1 MVDLRDSGPHAGS
14 DPGAESTHGGGESV
28 DPSGASTSI
37 RGFVVS
43 LPEFSGPFDL
53 LLSLIAKHKLE
64 VTELALHEVTDDF
77 LAYIRHQGPDW
88 NLEQATEFLVV
99 AATLLDLKAA
109 RLLPSGEVEDEDDL
123 ELLEARDLLFARLLQ
138 YRGFKEASATFSDL
152 MAATEHMRPRA
163 VGLDPEFADL
173 LPEVIL
179 ELSAEDFA
187 QMAVEALT
195 PRAQPE
201 VAVGH
206 VHAPRVSVR
215 EQAEIISALLRQR
228 GSASFRQIVADAA
241 NRLVVVGRFLA
252 LLELY
257 REGAVRFEQ
266 AAGLAELHVRW
277 VAGENE
283 HVEIDDEFDDDVGD
297 DVGGDLVD
305 DVDDGLDGGVGGI
318 GDSQGAVD
326 ADGSGNVPM
335 ETAGVDAEVQV
346 GASAG
351 DAAATPGF
359 EWIHAAQE
367 DGSV

>member
-1 MVDLRDSGPHAGS
+1 MEPAAVVDLRDAGPSAVHGAGPDDRPEAAS
-14 DPGAESTHGGGESV
+14 LGGTAPDGS
-28 DPSGASTSI
+28 ATSI
-37 RGFVVS
+37 QGFVVT

-77 LAYIRHQGPDW
+77 LAYIRQQGPEW

-138 YRGFKEASATFSDL
+138 YRGFKEASAIFAEM
-152 MAATEHMRPRA
+152 MAATEHVRPRA
-163 VGLDPEFADL
+163 VGLDPEFAEL

-179 ELSAEDFA
+179 ELTAEDFA
-187 QMAVEALT
+187 QLAVGALT
-195 PRAQPE
+195 PPADPE
-201 VAVGH
+201 VAIGH

-215 EQAEIISALLRQR
+215 EQAEIISAVLRQR
-228 GSASFRQIVADAA
+228 GSASFRQLVADAA

-266 AAGLAELHVRW
+266 AAGLAELHIRW
-277 VAGENE
+277 AAGEDE
-283 HVEIDDEFDDDVGD
+283 RIEIDDEFDDDV
-297 DVGGDLVD
+297 D
-305 DVDDGLDGGVGGI
+305 DVDDLDASDV
-318 GDSQGAVD
+318 A
-326 ADGSGNVPM
+326 
-335 ETAGVDAEVQV
+335 AGEYDAEDDEDVRDEGAVQV
-346 GASAG
+346 GAPGGADDIPPG
-351 DAAATPGF
+351 PRPDGATTPGF
-359 EWIHAAQE
+359 DWIHAAQE
-367 DGSV
+367 DRSV